1 MNKTII
7 LIALLFNSVLVF
19 AQTKEFF
26 PRPQIEY
33 NPKYYI
39 CYKSDGTIIIDGKIN
54 EELWSK
60 TEWTDLFVD
69 IEGELKQKP
78 YYETKVKMLWDD
90 KYFYFA
96 AFLQEEHIWAKLK
109 EKDTVIY
116 YDNDFEIF
124 IDPDGDTHN
133 YYELELNAFE
143 TIWDLL
149 LIKPYRDA
157 EKVAVNAWDITDLKV
172 AVDINGTLN
181 NPTEKDEYWTV
192 EVAIPWSSIK
202 ELSYTAVPPKHNNQW
217 KVNFSR
223 VQWETEVV
231 GNSYIKKKNIKTGR
245 DLPENNWVWSPQ
257 GLIAMH
263 YPETWGIVQFSENIA
278 GAKKNEIIISELDK
292 AKWALRNIY
301 YAQKDYH
308 TINKKYAKKIE
319 QLLVKKYDLK
329 DFYWEPTIQA
339 TDNTYEI
346 SIDSKDRKNKLVIY
360 NDGLIKLLKK

>member
-1 MNKTII
+1 MKKTII
-7 LIALLFNSVLVF
+7 LIVILFNSLYVY
-19 AQTKEFF
+19 AQTKELF

-39 CYKSDGTIIIDGKIN
+39 CYKNDGTINVDGKIDEKIWN
-54 EELWSK
+54 N
-60 TEWTDLFVD
+60 TNWTDLFVD
-69 IEGELKQKP
+69 IEGNLKPTP

-109 EKDTVIY
+109 EKDAVIY

-133 YYELELNAFE
+133 YYELEFNAFE

-149 LIKPYRDA
+149 LLKPYRDA
-157 EKVAVNAWDITDLKV
+157 EKVAVNAWDITGLKV
-172 AVDINGTLN
+172 EVDINGTLN
-181 NPTEKDEYWTV
+181 NPNDKDKYWTV
-192 EVAIPWSSIK
+192 EIAIPWSSIK
-202 ELSYTAVPPKHNNQW
+202 ELSYTSVPPKQNEQW

-223 VQWETEVV
+223 VQWETEIIDKDYV
-231 GNSYIKKKNIKTGR
+231 KKKNPLSGK

-257 GLIAMH
+257 GIIAMH

-278 GAKKNEIIISELDK
+278 GTKKDNIIINELDK

-308 TINKKYAKKIE
+308 ILNKKYAEKYKLLKIKPIE
-319 QLLVKKYDLK
+319 LREY
-329 DFYWEPTIQA
+329 YWNPTIQA

-346 SIDSKDRKNKLVIY
+346 SIDSKNGKNKLVIY
-360 NDGLIKLLKK
+360 NDGLIKLIKK